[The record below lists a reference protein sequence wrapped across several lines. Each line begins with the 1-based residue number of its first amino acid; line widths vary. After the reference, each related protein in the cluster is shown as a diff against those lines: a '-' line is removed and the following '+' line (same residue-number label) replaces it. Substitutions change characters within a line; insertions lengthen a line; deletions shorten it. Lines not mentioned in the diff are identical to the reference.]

1 VPPVRG
7 ASDRVERSLYERA
20 NGYNYEA
27 VKVLSGSAP
36 RRPHSL
42 SCRLFIFLPTDRQM
56 IEDTFVCFVG
66 LQSVIKESP
75 NHMRRH
81 AELGEPW
88 RKRAQ
93 ESHLA

>member
-1 VPPVRG
+1 
-7 ASDRVERSLYERA
+7 
-20 NGYNYEA
+20 
-27 VKVLSGSAP
+27 
-36 RRPHSL
+36 
-42 SCRLFIFLPTDRQM
+42 M